1 MHIDHS
7 ILAKLIGTN
16 PSNIRKTDQ
25 TEEKILVQLWNSKE
39 QVVVDI
45 QQYKAYL
52 ENHKKNHKFSASDAR
67 QSIGL
72 VLMIIAAFLGI
83 NAYAMNTTVDGSK
96 TLSDPNLVDRQNK
109 QLQLGGIFLIVG
121 TIFYCSDK
129 KEKGND

>member
-1 MHIDHS
+1 MHIEHS

-16 PSNIRKTDQ
+16 PSNIRKMDQ

-45 QQYKAYL
+45 QQYKAYAK
-52 ENHKKNHKFSASDAR
+52 NHKKNHKFSASDAR

-72 VLMIIAAFLGI
+72 VLMIIAAFFGI

-96 TLSDPNLVDRQNK
+96 TLSDPNLMNEQNRK
-109 QLQLGGIFLIVG
+109 LQLGGIALVVG
-121 TIFYCSDK
+121 AIFYCSNK
-129 KEKGND
+129 KEND